1 MILYGAAV
9 KLFVLGAFVF
19 RVALPLDTGNAWL
32 DWLVFL
38 PGMLV
43 VAVVIGIVEST
54 MARLRLV
61 NIPKVLV
68 AACLLAAFGLVLV
81 LK

>member
-9 KLFVLGAFVF
+9 KLFVLGAVVV
-19 RVALPLDTGNAWL
+19 RIVAPLPSGDTWL
-32 DWLVFL
+32 DWLVFGFEMVL
-38 PGMLV
+38 L
-43 VAVVIGIVEST
+43 AVVVGIVEST

-68 AACLLAAFGLVLV
+68 GACLLSAFGLIL
-81 LK
+81 LLR